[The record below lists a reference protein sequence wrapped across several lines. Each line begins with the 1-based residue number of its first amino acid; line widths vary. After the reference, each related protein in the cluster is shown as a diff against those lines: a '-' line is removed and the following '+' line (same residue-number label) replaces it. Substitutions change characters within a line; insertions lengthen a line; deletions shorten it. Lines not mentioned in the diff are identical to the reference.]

1 MYEQGKEEEKSQKT
15 LFSQC
20 TLKEK
25 YESGCKNSLEVIFNN
40 EEQWGSNPT
49 PLLLDV
55 ISLDKETST
64 KQRLDSRRGSVAKKL
79 SL

>member
-40 EEQWGSNPT
+40 EEQ
-49 PLLLDV
+49 
-55 ISLDKETST
+55 
-64 KQRLDSRRGSVAKKL
+64 
-79 SL
+79 

>member
-1 MYEQGKEEEKSQKT
+1 MYERGKEENQKT

-20 TLKEK
+20 TLEEK

-40 EEQWGSNPT
+40 EEQWGSNPA

-55 ISLDKETST
+55 ISLDRETST
-64 KQRLDSRRGSVAKKL
+64 KQRLDSCGGSVAKKL